1 MLGKYSTAAP
11 TQAMS
16 SSSGVSTRLAPTPVP
31 PLGTKRVA
39 CDDDIDT
46 VTTDEVTIPGGDGS
60 GNTGTTGSK
69 RRRGTGD
76 PLASLS
82 VADQLQGVDA
92 FAEYVATVVSSANAN
107 AQTSTGTES

>member
-1 MLGKYSTAAP
+1 
-11 TQAMS
+11 
-16 SSSGVSTRLAPTPVP
+16 
-31 PLGTKRVA
+31 VA